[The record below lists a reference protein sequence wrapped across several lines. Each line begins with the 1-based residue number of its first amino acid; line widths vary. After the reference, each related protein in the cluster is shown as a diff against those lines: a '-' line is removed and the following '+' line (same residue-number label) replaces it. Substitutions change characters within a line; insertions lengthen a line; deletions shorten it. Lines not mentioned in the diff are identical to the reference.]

1 MGFTPLD
8 GIVMATRAGSV
19 DPGLL
24 LWLLTHGA
32 LDASEVA
39 EGLERH
45 AGLAGLAQS
54 GDMRDVLA
62 GRADDDPEPAL
73 RFDVYV
79 HRLCRERM
87 KVVLGTGLS
96 QRVDL
101 GGSLHIKKN
110 IT

>member
-24 LWLLTHGA
+24 LWLLTHGG

-62 GRADDDPEPAL
+62 GRADGDPDAAL
-73 RFDVYV
+73 GFDVYV
-79 HRLCRERM
+79 HRLFPGTPAWAACRGCPES
-87 KVVLGTGLS
+87 LLFTG
-96 QRVDL
+96 
-101 GGSLHIKKN
+101 
-110 IT
+110 